1 MAELFPAYAPIPII
15 VARNA
20 AAAIA
25 AIQERP
31 ALALLPVYTDW
42 NDFSY
47 HFGATLLVMTS
58 AKDTTSID
66 IHLMFAGKSRTENA
80 ITEMLGQRAWVPL
93 AEANLPYCSVL

>member
-15 VARNA
+15 VARNS

-31 ALALLPVYTDW
+31 ALALLPVHTDW

-58 AKDTTSID
+58 AKEATSID
-66 IHLMFAGKSRTENA
+66 IRLMFEGKRRTEDA
-80 ITEMLGQRAWVPL
+80 ITELLGQRAWAPL
-93 AEANLPYCSVL
+93 AEANLP